1 MKLYHYALSGHAHR
15 AALFLSLSGLPHE
28 LIDVDLAAGQ
38 HRRPEFLALNAF
50 GEVPVLEDSGIIIA
64 DSLAIL
70 LYVARRIGPS
80 HWLPGEPAVEA
91 EIQRWLAVAAGKV
104 AYGLCAARLITVFGA
119 HFDPREVMQRAH
131 ATLEVMEHT
140 LERWQWLAR
149 TVQPSIADV
158 ALYSYTASAPEG
170 NVDLA
175 PYPHVRRWLSCIE
188 QLPRFVPF
196 QQTSAGLRAAVEE

>member
-1 MKLYHYALSGHAHR
+1 M
-15 AALFLSLSGLPHE
+15 
-28 LIDVDLAAGQ
+28 
-38 HRRPEFLALNAF
+38 
-50 GEVPVLEDSGIIIA
+50 
-64 DSLAIL
+64 
-70 LYVARRIGPS
+70 
-80 HWLPGEPAVEA
+80 EA

-119 HFDPREVMQRAH
+119 HFDPREVMQRSH

-188 QLPRFVPF
+188 QLPGFVPF